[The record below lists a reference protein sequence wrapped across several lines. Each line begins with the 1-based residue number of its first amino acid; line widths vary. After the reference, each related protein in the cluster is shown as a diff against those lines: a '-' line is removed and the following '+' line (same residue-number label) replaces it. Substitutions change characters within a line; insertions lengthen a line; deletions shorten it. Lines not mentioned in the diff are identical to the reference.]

1 MRSITSIIVVFFLA
15 FLLVSTFVA
24 DRFAARHYQLEAAP
38 PSAFEMALQSRTT
51 APAESGGRGSTLL
64 FGAGIFALVVVV
76 IGGAVVA
83 MNSGGEFKR
92 QMRLSNRRQRPRP
105 SLTISGPQ
113 SPLADMPQL
122 PVAPQMR
129 RIQPVE
135 EAYYQE

>member
-1 MRSITSIIVVFFLA
+1 M
-15 FLLVSTFVA
+15 
-24 DRFAARHYQLEAAP
+24 
-38 PSAFEMALQSRTT
+38 
-51 APAESGGRGSTLL
+51 L

-76 IGGAVVA
+76 IGGAILA
-83 MNSGGEFKR
+83 MNGGGQFLR
-92 QMRLSNRRQRPRP
+92 QARLNRRRQRRPRP
-105 SLTISGPQ
+105 ALTITGPQ